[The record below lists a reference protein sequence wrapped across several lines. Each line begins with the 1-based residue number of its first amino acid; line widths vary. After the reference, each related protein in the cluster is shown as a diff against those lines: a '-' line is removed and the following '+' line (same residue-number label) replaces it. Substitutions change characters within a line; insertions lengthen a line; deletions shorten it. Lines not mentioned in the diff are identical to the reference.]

1 MLILRF
7 TSSSLC
13 VSESSYELCENLIFS
28 GSSCDIC
35 SWVRVVSCLFDFCER
50 YEWHL
55 LRVSRF
61 SSFSITLLNW
71 QYYISSCFDVSW
83 PIPTLCS
90 LHFLLLLF
98 HYFLCFHQS
107 LKNWKLSLK
116 NRLSMVAEMKST
128 RQKIAQKSAIS
139 SIFLVENWYFDDKIT
154 HGEGVMPKNRQYI
167 VEKSSIFWRLFKQ
180 SHFYI
185 YLSFF
190 IF

>member
-35 SWVRVVSCLFDFCER
+35 SWVRVVSCLFEFCER

-71 QYYISSCFDVSW
+71 QYYISPCFDVSW
-83 PIPTLCS
+83 QIPTLCS
-90 LHFLLLLF
+90 LYFLLLLF
-98 HYFLCFHQS
+98 HYFLSTNVWKIGNYHRKIDYQWW
-107 LKNWKLSLK
+107 LKW
-116 NRLSMVAEMKST
+116 NRPS
-128 RQKIAQKSAIS
+128 QKS
-139 SIFLVENWYFDDKIT
+139 
-154 HGEGVMPKNRQYI
+154 PKNRHYHRY
-167 VEKSSIFWRLFKQ
+167 FR
-180 SHFYI
+180 
-185 YLSFF
+185 
-190 IF
+190 